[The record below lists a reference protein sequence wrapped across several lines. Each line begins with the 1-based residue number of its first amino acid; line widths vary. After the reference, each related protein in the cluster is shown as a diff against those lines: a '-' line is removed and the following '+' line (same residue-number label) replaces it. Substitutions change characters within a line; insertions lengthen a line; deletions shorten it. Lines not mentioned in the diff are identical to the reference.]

1 MKKKTIL
8 LICLTAVI
16 ILVATMS
23 RLAEIY
29 LPDNNSRLFVKE
41 GWLYR
46 WGTSPVDKEGHPLWA
61 QDDFHEGWSPMLF
74 AGQPPGRDG
83 QDTLWLKVQL
93 PAGQYEN
100 PALYLKFVRQNFI
113 LYHNNKVIYRHGELP
128 APHTERYQPWLPAY
142 LVMLPDHFNGGTV
155 VFQISSPFNSIGIHS
170 PVELASLHTLLR
182 NKLNDDLFKILNGV
196 IMLFLGSGA
205 FILYLRIRESGY
217 GYFCGYVLMVALL
230 NVSSAFAKDFFYDA
244 PSVWTGLI
252 VFASGALQIFWQGF
266 LQIFASVERRRHVRR
281 VMQATIAVLGSIYV
295 LFIYNATFMP
305 LVIGVAFLIAL
316 TNYLLMWWVLL
327 PIVSHNL
334 SAQLFA
340 AGTTVWI
347 LFYLSDA
354 VILQFFPQAHH
365 LHIYY
370 GQFVEAV
377 ALTGILVLRF
387 VSVKKANREYLEEVA
402 QKNTQLQQMQNQL
415 QQWNAALEETVA
427 ARTAELRVITE
438 SAKDAIIMM
447 DPQGR
452 ISFWNPAA
460 EDILGYKQE
469 EALGQNL
476 HRLLAPPR
484 YHADHDTAYGY
495 YLKTGHGNAVGKTL
509 ELEACHKDGHE
520 IPVELAL
527 SAVQAQDGWHAVGI
541 MRDITERKRLESE
554 IRHLATHD
562 ALTGLP
568 TRRLIDERFTMTFS
582 IARRYKTKMA
592 VMFLDLDGFKAIND
606 NHGHDFGDAILQ
618 HVAVQL
624 RSSIRETDTVGRI
637 GGDEFLVIAGEIYTR
652 DDAEQIA
659 NKIIPAINT
668 PFVLNGLE
676 VSVGV
681 SIGIALYPDDGD
693 NISHLIKQADR
704 AMYEAKKS
712 GKNGYGFAGN
722 VFVDKRLLV

>member
-1 MKKKTIL
+1 M
-8 LICLTAVI
+8 
-16 ILVATMS
+16 
-23 RLAEIY
+23 
-29 LPDNNSRLFVKE
+29 
-41 GWLYR
+41 
-46 WGTSPVDKEGHPLWA
+46 
-61 QDDFHEGWSPMLF
+61 
-74 AGQPPGRDG
+74 
-83 QDTLWLKVQL
+83 
-93 PAGQYEN
+93 
-100 PALYLKFVRQNFI
+100 
-113 LYHNNKVIYRHGELP
+113 
-128 APHTERYQPWLPAY
+128 
-142 LVMLPDHFNGGTV
+142 
-155 VFQISSPFNSIGIHS
+155 
-170 PVELASLHTLLR
+170 
-182 NKLNDDLFKILNGV
+182 
-196 IMLFLGSGA
+196 
-205 FILYLRIRESGY
+205 
-217 GYFCGYVLMVALL
+217 
-230 NVSSAFAKDFFYDA
+230 
-244 PSVWTGLI
+244 
-252 VFASGALQIFWQGF
+252 
-266 LQIFASVERRRHVRR
+266 
-281 VMQATIAVLGSIYV
+281 
-295 LFIYNATFMP
+295 
-305 LVIGVAFLIAL
+305 
-316 TNYLLMWWVLL
+316 
-327 PIVSHNL
+327 
-334 SAQLFA
+334 
-340 AGTTVWI
+340 
-347 LFYLSDA
+347 
-354 VILQFFPQAHH
+354 
-365 LHIYY
+365 
-370 GQFVEAV
+370 EAV